1 MSADFIPDQ
10 YQKIGT
16 PSNDFGDLLSTTGIG
31 SPTIPPTDMWL
42 CHPVIALE
50 TIVLCNCSSAG
61 FTLLDMTGQVVIL
74 GHLLV
79 LQNPLIMSGGFTAL
93 LNAT

>member
-16 PSNDFGDLLSTTGIG
+16 PSNDFNDTLSSTGIG
-31 SPTIPPTDMWL
+31 SPTIPPADQWL
-42 CHPVIALE
+42 CHPVIAVE

-61 FTLLDMTGQVVIL
+61 FTKLDMTGEVIL
-74 GHLLV
+74 GELLI